1 MRKED
6 SVSLWL
12 GVVESEQSLGD
23 FKRVS
28 YSEDGDFLGSP
39 FTHAFKLDYYD
50 EDFCEIAQVPAGK
63 DFSQLLMGCSYDEVV
78 IPRFAEAFGGAE
90 IPAGANALILLY
102 NFDYD
107 GSVREVRTNGA
118 EFKYIGSVGYR

>member
-1 MRKED
+1 MSRED

-12 GVVESEQSLGD
+12 GVVESEQFLGD

-39 FTHAFKLDYYD
+39 FTHVFKIECYD
-50 EDFCEIAQVPAGK
+50 EDFCEIAHVPVSK
-63 DFSQLLMGCSYDEVV
+63 EFSGLLMGCSYDEVV
-78 IPRFAEAFGGAE
+78 IPRFTEAFGESG

-107 GSVREVRTNGA
+107 GSVRDVRAKGA